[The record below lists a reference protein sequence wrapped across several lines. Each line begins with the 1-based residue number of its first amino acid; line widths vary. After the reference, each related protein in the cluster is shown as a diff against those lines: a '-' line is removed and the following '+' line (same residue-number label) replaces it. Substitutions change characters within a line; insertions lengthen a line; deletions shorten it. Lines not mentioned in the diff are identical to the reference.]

1 MTRYGFVIPTYN
13 EAEYIGRTIESIAN
27 QQDEQGRPIPRD
39 QYEIV
44 IADAPAEDD
53 TARVVAATAVKF
65 PGLRCT
71 VVTETARS
79 MVIPRNTGIDYLL
92 DQPTPAQYIVSG
104 DADTIFP
111 PTWLTT
117 VEKETRRGAT
127 VVSTAGFFEADFW
140 RRCPALTRRYT
151 EHVGTVFFPQS
162 IVDSHVREEERPLFT
177 EQVFRDFGRPVS
189 DCALVIEA
197 QTYRQLDGFR
207 PGYYDGAGT
216 HEIPAVGWPFMF
228 RAEFADIDIAY
239 VRTPEYETS
248 ARRMLHEP
256 EALFSGS
263 CYTGEIE
270 NYRSENHDQH
280 AVLDH
285 FADRLDMAPLRRYVV
300 KNYLLQQCIT
310 RPERVNQNAAY
321 FGDVAAELA
330 ERIAAWR
337 ADHTQAVTREIFAFA
352 DELTDQFLHP
362 VLELAA
368 ERALA

>member
-27 QQDEQGRPIPRD
+27 QQDEQGRPVSRD

-44 IADAPAEDD
+44 IADAPSDDGTAE
-53 TARVVAATAVKF
+53 VVAATAEKF

-71 VVTETARS
+71 VVTDQSRS
-79 MVIPRNTGIDYLL
+79 MVIQRNTGIDYLL
-92 DQPTPAQYIVSG
+92 GQPTPAQYIVSG

-111 PTWLTT
+111 PTWLAT
-117 VEKETRRGAT
+117 VEKETKQGAA
-127 VVSTAGFFEADFW
+127 VVSTAGFFEAEFW
-140 RRCPALTRRYT
+140 RRCPALTRRYI

-162 IVDSHVREEERPLFT
+162 IVDSHVRDDDRPLFT

-189 DCALVIEA
+189 DCAFVMEA
-197 QTYRQLDGFR
+197 QIYRQLGGFR
-207 PGYYDGAGT
+207 PEYYDEAGT

-228 RAEFADIDIAY
+228 RADFAGIDIAY
-239 VRTPEYETS
+239 VQNPEYETS

-270 NYRSENHDQH
+270 NYRSEKDDQH

-310 RPERVNQNAAY
+310 RPERVNRNAAY
-321 FGDVAAELA
+321 FGDVATELS
-330 ERIAAWR
+330 EQIAAWR
-337 ADHTQAVTREIFAFA
+337 ADHPQAVTREIFAFA
-352 DELTDQFLHP
+352 DALTDRYLDP
-362 VLELAA
+362 ILECAA